1 MAAGASDGTMRS
13 GFRLPMQG
21 GRLILSERRLWAPAM
36 APIGLSLVALG
47 VAVSLLVSYAAELYT
62 WVTHWMPLLDAE
74 TWWSWLWIGPAIAVL
89 KLVGALLFATI
100 AGISILIAFLVASI
114 LASPFLDLLSYR
126 VESLRSGEVVDES
139 SSGLLGMGT
148 DVLRSMAQEMRRVV
162 FFLIV
167 VGSLSLV
174 GFVIP
179 GAHLLTGPAIVA
191 ITIFFLPL
199 DYASF
204 TLDRRQLSFRQKREW
219 LLANKPPVVG
229 FGAAAFLICLVP
241 GLNLLAMPM
250 MVAGGTLLVLR
261 HAPQGT
267 DSARR
272 AESTR
277 AEAG

>member
-1 MAAGASDGTMRS
+1 MAPGASDGTMRS

-204 TLDRRQLSFRQKREW
+204 TLDRRRLSFRQKREW

-272 AESTR
+272 EESTR

>member
-272 AESTR
+272 EESTR

>member
-1 MAAGASDGTMRS
+1 MAPGASDGTMRS